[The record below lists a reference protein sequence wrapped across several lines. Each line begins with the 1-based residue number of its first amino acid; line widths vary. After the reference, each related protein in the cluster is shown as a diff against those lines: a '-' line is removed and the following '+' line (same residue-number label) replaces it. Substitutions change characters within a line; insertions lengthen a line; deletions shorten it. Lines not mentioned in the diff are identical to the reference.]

1 MLQKA
6 FAKEHCIFQGTT
18 SPMFGDNGWEASPAS
33 VTPSHTCDELS
44 CEFMLYLSELLT
56 MFSIDVF
63 SMHRK
68 VAQDYPCMCFRASTL
83 NNVRSFDEP
92 AAQPTLAKRTLA

>member
-1 MLQKA
+1 
-6 FAKEHCIFQGTT
+6 
-18 SPMFGDNGWEASPAS
+18 MFGDNGWQASPAS

-56 MFSIDVF
+56 MFSIDLF

-68 VAQDYPCMCFRASTL
+68 VAQDHPCMSFRASIL

-92 AAQPTLAKRTLA
+92 ATHPTLAKRTLA